1 MPAETIFLKFLESG
15 VLGALLLVAGW
26 WIWVK
31 DRAAITAQK
40 EWNAERVELNRQI
53 GEEKDARVEDAKG
66 YAQMSLALQ
75 SRVLDAA
82 RKLRIAGDHGDSRRV
97 ESEDGSEDEPPSV
110 RAPKPAKSTTRY

>member
-1 MPAETIFLKFLESG
+1 MHETIIMEFLKSG
-15 VLGALLLVAGW
+15 VLGALLCVCGW

-31 DRAAITAQK
+31 DRAAVAAQK
-40 EWNAERVELNRQI
+40 EWNAERADLNRQI

-82 RKLRIAGDHGDSRRV
+82 RKLRIAGDHGDGRRV
-97 ESEDGSEDEPPSV
+97 EQDDGTEEEPASV
-110 RAPKPAKSTTRY
+110 RAPKPKWTTRY